1 MDPVRVHLFIT
12 HLPVFGLA
20 LGFLALIY
28 GIMVKSKHANILALL
43 IILVSAIGGIIA
55 LRTGEAA
62 EHKVEEIAGVLESAI
77 EEHEESAEATTPFF
91 YGLLV
96 LAAVAVYL
104 EAKEK
109 RYAKTASLIVLG
121 VSVATFY
128 LVIKTA
134 NLGGEIR
141 HTEILPTEAR
151 E

>member
-1 MDPVRVHLFIT
+1 MDPVRIHLFIT

-28 GIMVKSKHANILALL
+28 GIKLKSKHANILALL

-55 LRTGEAA
+55 LRTGDAA
-62 EHKVEEIAGVLESAI
+62 EHIVEEIAGVSESAI
-77 EEHEESAEATTPFF
+77 EEHEEFAESTAPFF
-91 YGLLV
+91 YGLLI
-96 LAAVAVYL
+96 LASAAVYL

-109 RYAKTASLIVLG
+109 RYAKAANLIVLG

-128 LVIKTA
+128 LVIKA
-134 NLGGEIR
+134 ASLGGKIR
-141 HTEILPTEAR
+141 HTEILKTEVR